1 MKGTTVETAVE
12 MEAKPRTKEEKI
24 ADAFE
29 VARKFDSLSKAVSRL
44 ECRLKDVTD
53 AKLSVHRSTNNT
65 KLDFSEE
72 EASSYLAT
80 GIRSRITEL
89 NREIDAIVEGLP

>member
-1 MKGTTVETAVE
+1 MKGTTFETAVE

-29 VARKFDSLSKAVSRL
+29 VAKKLDSLTKQISRL

-53 AKLSVHRSTNNT
+53 AKISVHRSTNNT
-65 KLDFSEE
+65 KIDFSEE
-72 EASSYLAT
+72 EASSYLAI
-80 GIRSRITEL
+80 GIRSRIAEL